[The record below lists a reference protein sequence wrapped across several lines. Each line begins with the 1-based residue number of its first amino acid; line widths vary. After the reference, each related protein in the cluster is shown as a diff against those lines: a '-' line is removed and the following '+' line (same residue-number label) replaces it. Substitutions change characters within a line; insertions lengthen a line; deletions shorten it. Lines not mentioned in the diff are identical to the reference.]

1 MRILQRA
8 PMLGVF
14 IALISGLALYDKAGL
29 FALIFG
35 VPLIFIGVMFC
46 SYEDDYPEQW
56 RVFLFALVFVALC
69 SLRVGYEVSR
79 PNVSQEFTIT
89 NETGTITNLRQWG
102 RIYAAEIET
111 ENYGKL
117 AAKLQFAEIMPGTR
131 IKFDGVTS
139 IFSIS
144 GNFDEAK
151 FWRAQ
156 GVNSWLKLYEYKE
169 LPVKFSFAR
178 LRYRI
183 SRYVSIH
190 MPERTAAYIK
200 AMLGERDYT
209 LNISH
214 RRWGTSHLLAV
225 SGFHVGLVIL
235 CMSLIFS
242 KNIFVLSLIMW
253 TYILLTGCATSALR
267 AGLMLQVGLF
277 ARVINRPISGI
288 NTVSVAGVGLLL
300 YSPFMFWDI
309 GFRLS
314 VLAAM
319 LICSLPRKKFSVF
332 IFSPVIWLVTFPQV
346 SYTFEKTPIVGVILN
361 LFAPLYFS
369 FAFVMGFVSLILK
382 ILQMFYTW
390 AVEGIFILFD
400 KIANFFVGIF
410 PDFISWN
417 YFLAFIGASTLIFFV
432 CRELKFSWLRTLIIM
447 IAGSYAAFV
456 IFL

>member
-14 IALISGLALYDKAGL
+14 IALISGLALYDKAGI
-29 FALIFG
+29 FAFVFG

-46 SYEDDYPEQW
+46 SYENDYPEQW
-56 RVFLFALVFVALC
+56 RVFLFALVFVVLC
-69 SLRVGYEVSR
+69 SVRVGYEVSR
-79 PNVSQEFTIT
+79 PIVSQDFTIT
-89 NETGTITNLRQWG
+89 EETGTITNLRQWG
-102 RIYAAEIET
+102 RIYVAEVDT

-117 AAKLQFAEIMPGTR
+117 AARLQFAEIMPGTR
-131 IKFDGVTS
+131 IKFDGVAYS
-139 IFSIS
+139 FNRL

-156 GVNSWLKLYEYKE
+156 GVNSWLRLYNYEE

-235 CMSLIFS
+235 CMSLIFG
-242 KNIFVLSLIMW
+242 KDIFMLSLIMW
-253 TYILLTGCATSALR
+253 TYILLTGCAVSALR

-288 NTVSVAGVGLLL
+288 NTVSVAGVSLLL

-332 IFSPVIWLVTFPQV
+332 IFSPAIWLVTFPQV
-346 SYTFEKTPIVGVILN
+346 SYTFRETPVVGVILN

-369 FAFVMGFVSLILK
+369 FAFIMGFISLILK
-382 ILQMFYTW
+382 TLQMLYTL
-390 AVEGIFILFD
+390 AVEGVFVLFD
-400 KIANFFVGIF
+400 KIANFFVAIF

-417 YFLAFIGASTLIFFV
+417 YFLAWCGAAAIIFFV

-447 IAGSYAAFV
+447 IAGSFASFV